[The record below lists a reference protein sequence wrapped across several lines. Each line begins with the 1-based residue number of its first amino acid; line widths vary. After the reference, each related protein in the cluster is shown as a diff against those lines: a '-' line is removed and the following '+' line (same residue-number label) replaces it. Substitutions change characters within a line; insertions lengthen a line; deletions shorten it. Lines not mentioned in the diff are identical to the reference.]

1 MITIVSVRE
10 FHTMVAFLMLVVL
23 LSVIDTQVG
32 FTKEDGM
39 KKEDFQ
45 ISVDGRRVE
54 FTKPSIF
61 LKKDNVWMVPLA
73 DFTKQLGLK
82 VEYPNGENIAV
93 LCGGTESKL
102 CVPLRFQ
109 DSKNGVVHIHGV
121 VYVQP
126 ANVTEPFGFQIYK
139 KSSNTL
145 EVIDPA
151 HLAPEFTL
159 PDLENVPRH
168 LRDFRGKKTFL
179 YVWGSW

>member
-1 MITIVSVRE
+1 
-10 FHTMVAFLMLVVL
+10 MVAFLMLVVL

-121 VYVQP
+121 VYVQ
-126 ANVTEPFGFQIYK
+126 TCERHRTFRL
-139 KSSNTL
+139 SNL
-145 EVIDPA
+145 QKIIEHAGGYRPS
-151 HLAPEFTL
+151 APR
-159 PDLENVPRH
+159 P
-168 LRDFRGKKTFL
+168 
-179 YVWGSW
+179 